1 MKTQIGVDQ
10 SLARK
15 YNSATILDHLRLHA
29 PLSRAG
35 LAKYTGLSRSSVSR
49 IVDQLLSENLIHEI
63 GAQQEKIGRPGT
75 LIELNPAGGA
85 AIGIEI
91 GVDFVSAILTD
102 FIARIQW
109 RKHID
114 LPDEADLA
122 AYLDASEELIN
133 QALLESKTC
142 GLQPLGIGVGVWG
155 LVDILKGEVRYA
167 PNLNWRDVPLKRLW
181 ENRFGLTVFVDNNA
195 NAAAMGEYYLGSAK
209 NGKDV
214 DDFIFLS
221 TGIGLGGG
229 VINAGQVFR
238 GWNGFAGE
246 VGHMTIDPEGAAC
259 MCGKRGC
266 WETVVG
272 SRVGV
277 QDYQRLTGKEV
288 SFEELVTRLR
298 AGDPASLEVFT
309 KMARS
314 LGIGI
319 GNLVNVFNPRCI
331 IIGGALEQISD
342 IMLPIAKE
350 TFQKNSLIQ
359 SQKDIRIIPSTL
371 GADSCV
377 LGCVA
382 LVLDEV
388 IRQRT
393 KLS

>member
-15 YNSATILDHLRLHA
+15 YNSATILDHLRLHS

-35 LAKYTGLSRSSVSR
+35 LAKYTGLTRSSVSR
-49 IVDQLLSENLIHEI
+49 IVDQLLSQNLIHEI
-63 GAQQEKIGRPGT
+63 GEQQEKIGRPGT
-75 LIELNPAGGA
+75 LIELNPAGGS
-85 AIGIEI
+85 AIGIEV
-91 GVDFVSAILTD
+91 GVDYVSAVLTD
-102 FIARIQW
+102 FIAQIKW
-109 RKHID
+109 RKHIT
-114 LPDEADLA
+114 LSDESDLA
-122 AYLDASEELIN
+122 GYLDASEEMIVE
-133 QALLESKTC
+133 ALEKSKTL

-167 PNLNWRDVPLKRLW
+167 PNLKWKNVSLKRLW
-181 ENRFGLTVFVDNNA
+181 ENRFGLTVFVDNDA

-209 NGKDV
+209 NGKNIN
-214 DDFIFLS
+214 DFIYLS

-229 VINAGQVFR
+229 MISDGQVFR

-259 MCGKRGC
+259 NCGKRGC
-266 WETVVG
+266 WETMVG
-272 SRVGV
+272 SRVGLHN
-277 QDYQRLTGKEV
+277 YKLMTGREV
-288 SFEELVTRLR
+288 TFDELVQLLR
-298 AGDPASLEVFT
+298 AGDPTSQAIFT
-309 KMARS
+309 QMAHS

-319 GNLVNVFNPRCI
+319 GNLVNIFNPRCI
-331 IIGGALEQISD
+331 VVGGALEQISD
-342 IMLPIAKE
+342 IILPIARD
-350 TFQKNSLIQ
+350 TFVKNSLVQ

-371 GADSCV
+371 GSDSCV

-393 KLS
+393 KLA

>member
-1 MKTQIGVDQ
+1 MKKQIGVDQ

-35 LAKYTGLSRSSVSR
+35 LAKYTGLTRSSVSR

-63 GAQQEKIGRPGT
+63 GAQQEKVGRPGT

-85 AIGIEI
+85 ALGVEI
-91 GVDFVSAILTD
+91 GVDYVSAVLTD
-102 FIARIQW
+102 FVAQILW
-109 RKHID
+109 RNHAN
-114 LPDEADLA
+114 LPDESDLQTYLQA
-122 AYLDASEELIN
+122 AEKLID
-133 QALLESKTC
+133 QAINESKSH

-167 PNLNWRDVPLKRLW
+167 PNLKWRDVPLKRLW
-181 ENRFGLTVFVDNNA
+181 ENRFGLTVLVENDA

-209 NGKDV
+209 NGKNI
-214 DDFIFLS
+214 DDFIYLS

-229 VINAGQVFR
+229 VISGGNLFR

-246 VGHMTIDPEGAAC
+246 VGHMTIDPDGAAC

-266 WETVVG
+266 WETLVG
-272 SRVGV
+272 SRVV
-277 QDYQRLTGKEV
+277 VRDYKHRTGREV
-288 SFEELVTRLR
+288 SFVELVQLLR
-298 AGDPASLEVFT
+298 ANDPICVEVFT
-309 KMARS
+309 KMAES

-319 GNLVNVFNPRCI
+319 GNLVNIFNPHYI
-331 IIGGALEQISD
+331 VVGGALEQISD
-342 IMLPIAKE
+342 IILPIAGDA
-350 TFQKNSLIQ
+350 FRRNSLFQ
-359 SQKDIRIIPSTL
+359 SQKDIKIIPSTL
-371 GADSCV
+371 GSDSCV

-393 KLS
+393 QV